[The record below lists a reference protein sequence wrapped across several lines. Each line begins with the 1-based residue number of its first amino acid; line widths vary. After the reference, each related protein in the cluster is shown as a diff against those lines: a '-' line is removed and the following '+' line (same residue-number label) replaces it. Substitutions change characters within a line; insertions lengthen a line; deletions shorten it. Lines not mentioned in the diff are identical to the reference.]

1 MEYSLA
7 QRNNA
12 IVAFM
17 GGPSFLKQV
26 IIGREE
32 EILATG
38 PEDLEFHTNWN
49 WIMPVWKKLR
59 RDLMDSPTQGNNIFA
74 LVKAIDEADL
84 KTFHNLV
91 ANLCVAWCTR
101 KQIKL

>member
-1 MEYSLA
+1 MEHTLP

-59 RDLMDSPTQGNNIFA
+59 IELVDWNEYA
-74 LVKAIDEADL
+74 LVLSLNTALGKADIKRFHDL
-84 KTFHNLV
+84 ASHYCLE
-91 ANLCVAWCTR
+91 WCTK

>member
-1 MEYSLA
+1 MEYTLP
-7 QRNNA
+7 QTNNA
-12 IVAFM
+12 ITAFM

-59 RDLMDSPTQGNNIFA
+59 RELSEGQPSTLIFTLSNA
-74 LVKAIDEADL
+74 LDHADL
-84 KTFHNLV
+84 TAFHKLV
-91 ANLCVAWCTR
+91 GDYCIGWCKR

>member
-1 MEYSLA
+1 MEYTLA

-17 GGPSFLKQV
+17 GGPTFLKQV
-26 IIGREE
+26 IVGREE
-32 EILATG
+32 EILITS

-59 RDLMDSPTQGNNIFA
+59 RDLIDSPTQGNSIFG
-74 LVKAIDEADL
+74 LVKAMDEADL

-91 ANLCVAWCTR
+91 ANLCVAWCIR